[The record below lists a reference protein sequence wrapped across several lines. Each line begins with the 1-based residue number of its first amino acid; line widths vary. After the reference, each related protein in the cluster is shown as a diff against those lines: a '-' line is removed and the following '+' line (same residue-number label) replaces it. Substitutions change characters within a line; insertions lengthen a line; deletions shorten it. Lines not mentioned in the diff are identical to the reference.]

1 MRVTFVPSLRFWY
14 GSEQNLLKESEC
26 PLHSW
31 YFPEK
36 GNSCLDM
43 PGKTP
48 RLHLSPVP
56 VAVYS
61 AAKVEKGTLLIVFDS
76 KEVFISIVDIFFSVC
91 TPKIHFLFSNLP
103 LMVNTSLNRTESNKD
118 M

>member
-1 MRVTFVPSLRFWY
+1 MRVTFVPNLKFWY
-14 GSEQNLLKESEC
+14 GSEQNLPKESEC

-43 PGKTP
+43 PGRTL
-48 RLHLSPVP
+48 RLHLSPFP

-61 AAKVEKGTLLIVFDS
+61 AAKVEKGTLFITNIHILTIFLCL
-76 KEVFISIVDIFFSVC
+76 VFIFILFNSNFSQ
-91 TPKIHFLFSNLP
+91 N
-103 LMVNTSLNRTESNKD
+103 NKPHLGF
-118 M
+118 MGVV